1 VVVATA
7 TTDVAGVVSVSPRGQ
22 RAQTPIAKP
31 TTITPATSRPIT
43 LFENL
48 RHFERCMKGSGFTPE
63 KDRYP
68 QPLEVRMAKS
78 ESERHPF
85 RFLVKF
91 LIFVGILFA
100 ASKLLAKKKDEYMG
114 MTESE
119 ARSKFETKLGPRI
132 GEDKAAEM
140 ADQVIPKLKEA
151 GVIKDDPEDE
161 VVDLA
166 DSAEEVLEEVSD

>member
-1 VVVATA
+1 
-7 TTDVAGVVSVSPRGQ
+7 
-22 RAQTPIAKP
+22 
-31 TTITPATSRPIT
+31 
-43 LFENL
+43 
-48 RHFERCMKGSGFTPE
+48 
-63 KDRYP
+63 
-68 QPLEVRMAKS
+68 MAKS

-91 LIFVGILFA
+91 LIFVGILVA
-100 ASKLLAKKKDEYMG
+100 ASKLLASKKDEYMG

-132 GEDKAAEM
+132 GDDRAAEM

-151 GVIKDDPEDE
+151 GVIKPDPGDD

-166 DSAEEVLEEVSD
+166 DMADEIVEEVVEEVLEEVSD

>member
-1 VVVATA
+1 
-7 TTDVAGVVSVSPRGQ
+7 
-22 RAQTPIAKP
+22 
-31 TTITPATSRPIT
+31 
-43 LFENL
+43 
-48 RHFERCMKGSGFTPE
+48 
-63 KDRYP
+63 
-68 QPLEVRMAKS
+68 MAKS

-132 GEDKAAEM
+132 GEEKAAEI
-140 ADQVIPKLKEA
+140 ADQVIPKLKEK
-151 GVIKDDPEDE
+151 GVIKADDEDE

-166 DSAEEVLEEVSD
+166 DVAEEVLEEVSD

>member
-1 VVVATA
+1 
-7 TTDVAGVVSVSPRGQ
+7 
-22 RAQTPIAKP
+22 
-31 TTITPATSRPIT
+31 
-43 LFENL
+43 
-48 RHFERCMKGSGFTPE
+48 
-63 KDRYP
+63 
-68 QPLEVRMAKS
+68 MAKS

-100 ASKLLAKKKDEYMG
+100 ASKLLAMKKDEYMG

-132 GEDKAAEM
+132 GEEKAAEI
-140 ADQVIPKLKEA
+140 ADQVIPKLKEK
-151 GVIKDDPEDE
+151 GVIKADDEDE

-166 DSAEEVLEEVSD
+166 DVAEEVLEEVSD